1 MSTEGRETRRANLA
15 EMGCQCLGEQWSE
28 AQKQSSTEHSG
39 SDYEMGR
46 VLDYTDTQIAVAN
59 PFTVPP
65 ARLAGDNALDVF
77 QKHREKELKERQK
90 LYW

>member
-1 MSTEGRETRRANLA
+1 MGSEQKEEEDMQRRAQDHTKLCVNHL
-15 EMGCQCLGEQWSE
+15 
-28 AQKQSSTEHSG
+28 
-39 SDYEMGR
+39 
-46 VLDYTDTQIAVAN
+46 N
-59 PFTVPP
+59 VPP